1 MVVTSLL
8 CRMSTC
14 PIVLSK
20 GEECSIVWNAK
31 VVKNRAAYCG
41 VSWRVFERCGVYL
54 NVEMN
59 VQVNV
64 QMYVQMN
71 VQMNVQLSDQ
81 MNVH

>member
-1 MVVTSLL
+1 MLL
-8 CRMSTC
+8 EVQWEKLLHNMD
-14 PIVLSK
+14 IL
-20 GEECSIVWNAK
+20 WNAK

-41 VSWRVFERCGVYL
+41 VSRRVFERCGVYL

-64 QMYVQMN
+64 QMNVQMY

>member
-1 MVVTSLL
+1 MYSGLGYSSYL
-8 CRMSTC
+8 
-14 PIVLSK
+14 
-20 GEECSIVWNAK
+20 WNAK

-64 QMYVQMN
+64 QMNVQMYIQMN
-71 VQMNVQLSDQ
+71 VQMNV
-81 MNVH
+81 H